1 MLNLLDC
8 SRVQFSLE
16 DSLTV
21 KIAGCNTEN
30 PLHKQLPW
38 VPEVFF
44 VCLRDFLDHN
54 RNLATKIRKEKNR
67 LMNTSTRKQS
77 AANPKTS

>member
-1 MLNLLDC
+1 MLNQLDC

-21 KIAGCNTEN
+21 KIAGCNMEN

-54 RNLATKIRKEKNR
+54 RNLAAKKQKEKNW

-77 AANPKTS
+77 AANLKTS